1 MSIEAMKQAL
11 EKIATVSAMD
21 YEYQRWAREAL
32 AATEESSETQEPV
45 AWRFKT
51 ATFWNREPHWRYV
64 LSLDGTE
71 GLRGLEPLY
80 THPQPKREWVGL
92 TDEERNK
99 IRFDHLDYDERASA
113 IEAKLKEK
121 NT

>member
-1 MSIEAMKQAL
+1 MTKE
-11 EKIATVSAMD
+11 
-21 YEYQRWAREAL
+21 
-32 AATEESSETQEPV
+32 EPV
-45 AWRFKT
+45 ACVNGCSKFFK
-51 ATFWNREPHWRYV
+51 
-64 LSLDGTE
+64 
-71 GLRGLEPLY
+71 Y